1 MEGFV
6 VSNLVVLYLL
16 FLIGLLVLQ
25 WYVAKWFA
33 QIAADKG
40 YYDRKYFWI
49 CFWLPG
55 IGQLLVVAM
64 PDRSRSYTAPP
75 QSVPAYQSTPTY
87 QNTPSYQTPPAY
99 QNAPAYQQPP
109 IQQRPMTHDDLPPL

>member
-1 MEGFV
+1 MEALIFI
-6 VSNLVVLYLL
+6 YLL
-16 FLIGLLVLQ
+16 FLAGLIVLQ
-25 WYVAKWFA
+25 WYAAKWFA

-49 CFWLPG
+49 CFWLSG

-87 QNTPSYQTPPAY
+87 QTPPTY
-99 QNAPAYQQPP
+99 QNPPAYQQPP
-109 IQQRPMTHDDLPPL
+109 VQQRPVAHNDLPPL

>member
-1 MEGFV
+1 MEG
-6 VSNLVVLYLL
+6 LVVLYLL
-16 FLIGLLVLQ
+16 FLIGLIVLQ
-25 WYVAKWFA
+25 WYAAKWFA

-49 CFWLPG
+49 CFWLSG

-64 PDRSRSYTAPP
+64 PDRSRTCTAPA
-75 QSVPAYQSTPTY
+75 QSIPAYQSTPT
-87 QNTPSYQTPPAY
+87 YQTPPAY

-109 IQQRPMTHDDLPPL
+109 IQQRPVTHNDLPPL